1 MSVMMMRMKNGEDVV
16 ADVNLDKESTVTLKN
31 PAVLMPMRDAGGGN
45 MQMGF
50 GPWIPF
56 SASTNP
62 EVEISREHILFTI
75 EPNTDVANNYR
86 QAFGSGV
93 VVPET
98 TTKQI
103 LT

>member
-1 MSVMMMRMKNGEDVV
+1 MSVMMIRTMSGEDVV
-16 ADVNLDKESTVTLKN
+16 ADITEKEDTVVLKN
-31 PAVLMPMRDAGGGN
+31 PAVLMPMRDTGGGN

-56 SASTNP
+56 SSSHSP
-62 EVEISREHILFTI
+62 EVEISREHILFI
-75 EPNTDVANNYR
+75 VEPNTDVANNYR
-86 QAFGSGV
+86 SAFGSGV

>member
-16 ADVNLDKESTVTLKN
+16 ADITEKEDIVAMKN
-31 PAVLMPMRDAGGGN
+31 PAVLMPMGGAGGGN

-56 SASTNP
+56 SASQNP
-62 EVEISREHILFTI
+62 EVEISREHILFII
-75 EPNTDVANNYR
+75 EPNSDVANNYR

>member
-1 MSVMMMRMKNGEDVV
+1 MSVMMIRMKGGEDVV
-16 ADVNLDKESTVTLKN
+16 AEITEKEDTVVLKN

-62 EVEISREHILFTI
+62 EVEISREHILFII

>member
-1 MSVMMMRMKNGEDVV
+1 MSVMMIRMKGGEDVV
-16 ADVNLDKESTVTLKN
+16 AEITEKEDTVVLKN

-98 TTKQI
+98 TTKRI

>member
-1 MSVMMMRMKNGEDVV
+1 MSVMMIRMKGGEDVV
-16 ADVNLDKESTVTLKN
+16 AEITEKEDTVVLKN